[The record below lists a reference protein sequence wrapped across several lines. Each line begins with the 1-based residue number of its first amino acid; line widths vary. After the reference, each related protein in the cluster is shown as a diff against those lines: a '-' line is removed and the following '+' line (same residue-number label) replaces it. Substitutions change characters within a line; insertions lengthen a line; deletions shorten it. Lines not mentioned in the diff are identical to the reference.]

1 MSVIEKMIS
10 FIKRLF
16 KKEEIKLIEAPIEVE
31 DEEKD
36 KKKEKF
42 LNYLKVEDAVNK
54 KKKSKGKIE
63 TLICVGDGLG
73 IQGKITS

>member
-1 MSVIEKMIS
+1 MSIIEKMIS

-42 LNYLKVEDAVNK
+42 LNSLKVEDAVNK
-54 KKKSKGKIE
+54 KKKSKGSI
-63 TLICVGDGLG
+63 
-73 IQGKITS
+73 

>member
-1 MSVIEKMIS
+1 MSIIEKMIS

-42 LNYLKVEDAVNK
+42 LNSLKVEDEVK
-54 KKKSKGKIE
+54 KKKKLKRKIE